1 MGGHNTAVVLHVG
14 DHAVLVLLGQTVT
27 QWLHSINIALSDGD
41 AVAWHLRR
49 STNPILTKTYQSPVH
64 MTLSLHTSFLPM
76 VDTAWSHELD

>member
-1 MGGHNTAVVLHVG
+1 MGGYNTAVVLHVA
-14 DHAVLVLLGQTVT
+14 DHTVMVLPGQTTT
-27 QWLHSINIALSDGD
+27 QWLHSINIALSAGD

-49 STNPILTKTYQSPVH
+49 STNPILMKRYQSPVH